1 MVMFNLYSQIPF
13 IVFVAS
19 LTCAFGVCIGVT
31 VRVPQ
36 TTAYV
41 VNSGLTLGSGGPQ
54 LTVHH
59 RPPQVHS
66 VSIIALPFLCP
77 VCQRSATF

>member
-1 MVMFNLYSQIPF
+1 MSF
-13 IVFVAS
+13 
-19 LTCAFGVCIGVT
+19 IGVT

-59 RPPQVHS
+59 RPPPVHS
-66 VSIIALPFLCP
+66 VS
-77 VCQRSATF
+77 TFIY